1 MGSEMCIRDSPRTPP
16 QLPPRPPLQPVGV
29 TASTQ
34 RRPVSTQLPSPKQA
48 GNGGTPPQRHP
59 RHSSVSASTTPP
71 PSASP
76 SVKSPQT
83 SPSPAASEIPRLASP
98 QTDYAASYV
107 TINAASPEA
116 GPSRSSPYAYT
127 SRSTS
132 TPGSQTPQ
140 YAHTPSIKP
149 VPTQPQQ
156 EQRQE
161 QPPQQPPR
169 PQVQQ
174 MQRPQQQQTHSAA
187 LTGWQPFFNNTAP
200 TAFGM
205 AFFNEIFNHLDINR
219 TGLLT
224 PEQYS
229 DFLDV
234 IGHSLDQNACTHIRL
249 ISPS

>member
-1 MGSEMCIRDSPRTPP
+1 
-16 QLPPRPPLQPVGV
+16 
-29 TASTQ
+29 
-34 RRPVSTQLPSPKQA
+34 
-48 GNGGTPPQRHP
+48 
-59 RHSSVSASTTPP
+59 
-71 PSASP
+71 
-76 SVKSPQT
+76 
-83 SPSPAASEIPRLASP
+83 
-98 QTDYAASYV
+98 
-107 TINAASPEA
+107 
-116 GPSRSSPYAYT
+116 
-127 SRSTS
+127 
-132 TPGSQTPQ
+132 
-140 YAHTPSIKP
+140 
-149 VPTQPQQ
+149 
-156 EQRQE
+156 
-161 QPPQQPPR
+161 
-169 PQVQQ
+169 